1 MDKKVILLILLASGI
16 NISAT
21 SLKLDETIEWKG
33 LYGFLSKDSVDAV
46 VKNDDTVVTTFNED
60 MNNVT
65 VIVYDQNGMVVYQ
78 QTFDALQSE
87 SCCVEINGY
96 APGQYSLE
104 VSNDEGSLY
113 GEFYKNN

>member
-1 MDKKVILLILLASGI
+1 MDKKVILLILFASGI
-16 NISAT
+16 NISAVT
-21 SLKLDETIEWKG
+21 REPDEVIEWESKF
-33 LYGFLSKDSVDAV
+33 GFLSETSVDAV
-46 VKNDDTVVTTFNED
+46 VIDDSTVVTTFNED

-65 VIVYDQNGMVVYQ
+65 VTVYDPNGIVVYQ

-104 VSNDEGSLY
+104 VSNDEGSLS

>member
-1 MDKKVILLILLASGI
+1 MDKKVILLIFFASGI
-16 NISAT
+16 NISAIT
-21 SLKLDETIEWKG
+21 REPEEVIDLIGVT
-33 LYGFLSKDSVDAV
+33 GFLPETSVDAV

-65 VIVYDQNGMVVYQ
+65 VTVYDQNGMVVYQ

-104 VSNDEGSLY
+104 VSSDDGSLC
-113 GEFYKNN
+113 GEFYKN

>member
-1 MDKKVILLILLASGI
+1 MDKKVILLIFLASGI
-16 NISAT
+16 NISAVT
-21 SLKLDETIEWKG
+21 REPDEMIEWESQC
-33 LYGFLSKDSVDAV
+33 GFLPATSVDAV

-65 VIVYDQNGMVVYQ
+65 VTVYDQNGMVVYQ

-104 VSNDEGSLY
+104 VSSDEGSLS
-113 GEFYKNN
+113 GEFYKN

>member
-1 MDKKVILLILLASGI
+1 MDKKVFLLILLASGI
-16 NISAT
+16 NISAVT
-21 SLKLDETIEWKG
+21 REPDEVIEMKT
-33 LYGFLSKDSVDAV
+33 GFGFISVTSVDAV

-65 VIVYDQNGMVVYQ
+65 VTVYDQNGMVVYQ